1 MKFPTPQKI
10 KDLAELIGA
19 ELIGKQ
25 DLILSGINE
34 LNVIEEGDLGF
45 VDHPKYYDKTL
56 NSKASA
62 VIINL
67 SAGQAGKK
75 VECPAG
81 KSLLISDDPF
91 RDFNKLTQ
99 HFHPSA
105 ILPKGEGATIS
116 KTASIGKNTSIFPN
130 VFIGNNVKVG
140 DNCVIYP
147 NVSIYDNCS
156 IGNNVILHSGAVI
169 GAHSFYYKK
178 RPSGYDRLL
187 CVGTVV
193 IEDYVEIGALSS
205 IDRGVTGETVIG
217 RGTKIDNHV
226 QVGHDTKV
234 GKNCL
239 FASQVGVSGAC
250 VIEDDVILW
259 GQVGVPSKIRI
270 GKGAVLLGQSAPAKD
285 VEGGKTYLGSPADE
299 SMKKFRELAMLR
311 QLPEFFA
318 KLKQ

>member
-1 MKFPTPQKI
+1 MKFPKPQKV
-10 KDLAELIGA
+10 KDLAALIGA
-19 ELIGKQ
+19 EVVGNA
-25 DLILSGINE
+25 DLLVSGINE
-34 LNVIEEGDLGF
+34 LNVIQDGDLGF
-45 VDHPKYYDKTL
+45 VDHPKYYEKTL
-56 NSKASA
+56 NSPGSA
-62 VIINL
+62 IIIN
-67 SAGQAGKK
+67 KK
-75 VECPAG
+75 VECPPG
-81 KSLLISDDPF
+81 KALLISEDPF

-99 HFHPSA
+99 HFHPTSV
-105 ILPKGEGATIS
+105 LPKGEGAVIS
-116 KTASIGKNTSIFPN
+116 KTAVIGKNTSVYPN
-130 VFIGNNVKVG
+130 VYIGNNVTIG
-140 DNCVIYP
+140 ENCVIYP
-147 NVSIYDNCS
+147 NVSIYDNCT

-178 RPSGYDRLL
+178 RPAGYDRLL
-187 CVGTVV
+187 CVGTV
-193 IEDYVEIGALSS
+193 ILEDNVEIGALSS

-217 RGTKIDNHV
+217 KGTKIDNHV

-311 QLPEFFA
+311 NLPEIFG
-318 KLKQ
+318 KLPK